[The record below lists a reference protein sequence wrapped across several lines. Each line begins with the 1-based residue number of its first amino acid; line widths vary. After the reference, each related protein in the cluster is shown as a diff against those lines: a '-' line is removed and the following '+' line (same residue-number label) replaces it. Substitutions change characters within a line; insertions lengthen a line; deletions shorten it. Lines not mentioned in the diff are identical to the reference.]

1 MEKNIQENSPGPGR
15 GENLP
20 TVVIVED
27 DLALNRLM
35 RITLEREGFKTHQ
48 TMTGAEALV
57 AARVKQNA
65 IILLDYNLPDMN
77 AGQII
82 TTLREEKIE
91 TPIIIATGNGDEKIA
106 VEMMKVGARDYIV
119 KEPDFL
125 DKLPKILRRTFNA
138 LAKEKELVLAQKA
151 LRESESKYRGL
162 YQGMLDAYVMEDMA
176 GKIIEF
182 NQAYINMVGYS
193 REEIQE
199 LTYIDLTPEKWHDA
213 EKHIVEEQIVK
224 RGYSDIYEKEYRRR
238 DGTVFPIELR
248 TVLIKDEAGNP
259 TGMWGIIR
267 DISERKR
274 AEAKQ
279 KQLEEQ
285 LRQSQ
290 KLEAIGQLSSG
301 VAHDFNNILGGI
313 MGHAELLKRSLNPG
327 SPLLHHADIMI
338 SLCEKAAD
346 LTHQLLSFARKAPVD
361 LQKTDVNLIIKQ
373 VAGLIER
380 TIDRRIEIVVDVKGE
395 PAFISGD
402 RSQLENALL
411 NIAINAR
418 DAMPEGGRLSIRSGP
433 VDVKKT
439 SFTDIHFDVKEGPFI
454 KISIADT
461 GTGMNKE
468 IQDRI
473 FEPFFTT
480 KEVGK
485 GTGLGLASVYGC
497 VKQHNGY
504 ITVESQLGKGTRFD
518 LYFPAV
524 SEIMPEAS
532 KNPEAGPMPGT
543 ATLLVVDDEPIYHE
557 IIRNIFGG
565 LGYSVHCCGSG
576 AQALDY
582 YQENSATIDVVI
594 LDINMPAM
602 NGFQCYRRLKEINRD
617 IRVIVASGYGDNAD
631 RDALQKE
638 GARAF
643 IQKPYKAADLSA
655 KIAEI
660 MGKK

>member
-1 MEKNIQENSPGPGR
+1 
-15 GENLP
+15 
-20 TVVIVED
+20 
-27 DLALNRLM
+27 
-35 RITLEREGFKTHQ
+35 
-48 TMTGAEALV
+48 
-57 AARVKQNA
+57 
-65 IILLDYNLPDMN
+65 
-77 AGQII
+77 
-82 TTLREEKIE
+82 
-91 TPIIIATGNGDEKIA
+91 
-106 VEMMKVGARDYIV
+106 
-119 KEPDFL
+119 
-125 DKLPKILRRTFNA
+125 
-138 LAKEKELVLAQKA
+138 
-151 LRESESKYRGL
+151 
-162 YQGMLDAYVMEDMA
+162 
-176 GKIIEF
+176 
-182 NQAYINMVGYS
+182 
-193 REEIQE
+193 
-199 LTYIDLTPEKWHDA
+199 
-213 EKHIVEEQIVK
+213 
-224 RGYSDIYEKEYRRR
+224 
-238 DGTVFPIELR
+238 
-248 TVLIKDEAGNP
+248 
-259 TGMWGIIR
+259 
-267 DISERKR
+267 
-274 AEAKQ
+274 
-279 KQLEEQ
+279 
-285 LRQSQ
+285 
-290 KLEAIGQLSSG
+290 
-301 VAHDFNNILGGI
+301 
-313 MGHAELLKRSLNPG
+313 
-327 SPLLHHADIMI
+327 
-338 SLCEKAAD
+338 
-346 LTHQLLSFARKAPVD
+346 
-361 LQKTDVNLIIKQ
+361 
-373 VAGLIER
+373 
-380 TIDRRIEIVVDVKGE
+380 VKGD

-411 NIAINAR
+411 NVAINAR

-557 IIRNIFGG
+557 IIRNIFGD
-565 LGYSVHCCGSG
+565 LGYSVHCFGSG
-576 AQALDY
+576 AGALDY
-582 YQENSATIDVVI
+582 YHENSATIDVVI

-602 NGFQCYRRLKEINRD
+602 NGLQCYRRLKEINRD
-617 IRVIVASGYGDNAD
+617 VRVIVASGYGDNAD

-655 KIAEI
+655 RISEV
-660 MGKK
+660 MGTK